1 MLVFTK
7 RLKHIETKNL
17 QRSHSR
23 DHCKNM
29 FLSRY
34 IIAIR
39 CVIRPNN
46 LKSVCSTL
54 RHFNVPEKRQTES
67 CAVRSQT
74 VIVSLTV
81 VFYDIPGNK
90 EQKPKTT
97 VSLTHRDLQAD
108 FLMKV

>member
-1 MLVFTK
+1 M
-7 RLKHIETKNL
+7 
-17 QRSHSR
+17 
-23 DHCKNM
+23 
-29 FLSRY
+29 
-34 IIAIR
+34 
-39 CVIRPNN
+39 
-46 LKSVCSTL
+46 KSVGSTL